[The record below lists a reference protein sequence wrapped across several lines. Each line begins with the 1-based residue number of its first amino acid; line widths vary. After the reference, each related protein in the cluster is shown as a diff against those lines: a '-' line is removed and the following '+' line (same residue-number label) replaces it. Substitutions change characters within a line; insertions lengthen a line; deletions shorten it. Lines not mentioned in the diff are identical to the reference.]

1 MSNSSN
7 NKNYK
12 LLNNHQH
19 DDDDDDDENTTD
31 LLPINRLQHNSSNNN
46 SSNNRIEIGN
56 DIDSHRNKEKEEED
70 EEDEEENENLATSS
84 TTLFQK
90 IKNNISSSFRNNKSN
105 EERPIVIVDNQ
116 NQHEEEEDDSHID
129 YSYYTDDIPTNNN
142 NTTTTTTT
150 TTSNSNNTSLSNGQ
164 QSNQIP
170 LYSINSMPTWFVRS
184 SNDPYSL
191 ENHIINHMRS
201 NRIETLQQQQ
211 QRAESLPEQQQ
222 QQQESQQNN
231 NNNNTPTLEG
241 IFRPFSSHFLSE
253 QRLLSDQQNNLIKE
267 KDIIIIQ
274 QPNNRM
280 SIGFSDSKFTNY
292 LKTGEHNPSGFYN
305 SFVQNDEML
314 QRLALLTS
322 PNATGANDGVDN
334 LSDISDF
341 GMYHWSYLE
350 LEKRKK
356 LFLSLL
362 CIQLFYY
369 CILLSSFTT
378 FHPLII
384 FLFVGTLNN
393 IFALISTR
401 KHSVLGLSIYLCL
414 ELIMLAL
421 NYFVNYTTLFILRA
435 LIFMVGYK
443 LRHEMLMFQ
452 ASHPSVF

>member
-46 SSNNRIEIGN
+46 SSNRIEIGN
-56 DIDSHRNKEKEEED
+56 DIDSHRNKEKEED

-116 NQHEEEEDDSHID
+116 NQHEEEEEEEDDSHID

-142 NTTTTTTT
+142 NTTTTT

-222 QQQESQQNN
+222 QQQQESQQN

>member
-7 NKNYK
+7 NKKNYK

-19 DDDDDDDENTTD
+19 SDEDDEGNENTID
-31 LLPINRLQHNSSNNN
+31 LLPNRLQYNNN
-46 SSNNRIEIGN
+46 NNNNNRIEIDN
-56 DIDSHRNKEKEEED
+56 DEEGHRNKEEEEEED
-70 EEDEEENENLATSS
+70 DEENDNLATSS

-105 EERPIVIVDNQ
+105 EERPIVSNNQ
-116 NQHEEEEDDSHID
+116 DEDDGHID

-142 NTTTTTTT
+142 SNTTTTTST
-150 TTSNSNNTSLSNGQ
+150 TTSNSNNTSSNGQ
-164 QSNQIP
+164 QIDQIP
-170 LYSINSMPTWFVRS
+170 LYSINSMPTWFIR

-201 NRIETLQQQQ
+201 NSRIEVLQQQQ
-211 QRAESLPEQQQ
+211 QRAEFLPDHQQQQQEQQQ
-222 QQQESQQNN
+222 QQQNN
-231 NNNNTPTLEG
+231 INITPTLEG

-305 SFVQNDEML
+305 SFIQNDEML

-322 PNATGANDGVDN
+322 PNANGGANDGGVDN
-334 LSDISDF
+334 LSEISDF
-341 GMYHWSYLE
+341 GMYQWSYLE

-369 CILLSSFTT
+369 CILLSSFTA
-378 FHPLII
+378 FHPLIV

-393 IFALISTR
+393 ILALISTR

-452 ASHPSVF
+452 TSHPSVF

>member
-1 MSNSSN
+1 MSNSSSN
-7 NKNYK
+7 KKNYK
-12 LLNNHQH
+12 LLNSSHH
-19 DDDDDDDENTTD
+19 TEDDANDDYENTID
-31 LLPINRLQHNSSNNN
+31 LLPINQLQHNNGNNVN
-46 SSNNRIEIGN
+46 SNNRIEIDS
-56 DIDSHRNKEKEEED
+56 DIDGHRNNEGED
-70 EEDEEENENLATSS
+70 EEDTDNLATSS

-90 IKNNISSSFRNNKSN
+90 IKNNLSSSFRNNKNN
-105 EERPIVIVDNQ
+105 EETPIVENQ
-116 NQHEEEEDDSHID
+116 EEEEDDDTHID
-129 YSYYTDDIPTNNN
+129 YSYYTDDIPTNNTN
-142 NTTTTTTT
+142 
-150 TTSNSNNTSLSNGQ
+150 NSNNTSTTTTITNTNNISSSGQ
-164 QSNQIP
+164 QNNQIP

-184 SNDPYSL
+184 NDPYSL

-201 NRIETLQQQQ
+201 NSRIEVLQQQQ
-211 QRAESLPEQQQ
+211 QRAESLPEQQ
-222 QQQESQQNN
+222 ESQQNN
-231 NNNNTPTLEG
+231 NTPTFEG

-253 QRLLSDQQNNLIKE
+253 QRQLSDQQNNLIKE

-274 QPNNRM
+274 QPNNRL

-305 SFVQNDEML
+305 SFIQNDEML

-322 PNATGANDGVDN
+322 PNANGGGANDGDIDN
-334 LSDISDF
+334 LSEISDLR
-341 GMYHWSYLE
+341 MYQWSYLE

-369 CILLSSFTT
+369 FILLSSFTS
-378 FHPLII
+378 FNPLIV

-393 IFALISTR
+393 ILALVSTIQN
-401 KHSVLGLSIYLCL
+401 SVLGLSVYLCL

-435 LIFMVGYK
+435 LIFMIGYK

-452 ASHPSVF
+452 TSHPSIF